1 MLRHCL
7 VLIAASSL
15 LVSCGRGPSIA
26 NRKDAMAAFARDAEP
41 GVARILDGF
50 LFESPMPLKW
60 TKPAMFGMQDSS
72 NPFAKPNQTGER
84 IVREGTLPNG
94 GTFFAEAFYSYKDAR
109 IGSVTV
115 VVDFPGTPSPKPIGN
130 VPITK
135 KLLST
140 FKVSPPLIE
149 ELMKGIGKGSMSGSG
164 DLSFEAQTEVSG
176 KRVEASTAINR
187 GGPLLLELSC
197 MYFL

>member
-1 MLRHCL
+1 
-7 VLIAASSL
+7 
-15 LVSCGRGPSIA
+15 
-26 NRKDAMAAFARDAEP
+26 
-41 GVARILDGF
+41 
-50 LFESPMPLKW
+50 
-60 TKPAMFGMQDSS
+60 MFGMQDGS
-72 NPFAKPNQTGER
+72 NPLARRNQLGER
-84 IVREGTLPNG
+84 IVRDGTLPNG

-109 IGSVTV
+109 IQSITV

-135 KLLST
+135 KLLSS
-140 FKVSPPLIE
+140 FKISPSIVD

-164 DLSFEAQTEVSG
+164 DLSYQAQTEVSG

-197 MYFL
+197 TYFL